1 MKIKRYL
8 FVVLGAALM
17 ALSLDMFLVPGGIAP
32 GGVSGL
38 ATVISR
44 GTNLPVGL
52 LIFLINVPVFI
63 WGMIEFDIGFLISSL
78 VGTILLSVFTESFA
92 PFITPVTDNEVLLC
106 VFGGGMMGL
115 GMGLV
120 ISSGS
125 TTGGT
130 DIVAK
135 ILKKKFPHISIGAF
149 VMLIDA
155 IVVILSGIISR
166 RWETMLFSA
175 AALYVSVK
183 SLDAVTDGVEFAKT
197 AFIISDSPEIITKE
211 ISDKMK
217 RGTTLLN
224 GFSSYTNKNKNV
236 ILCVVLRSE
245 LTTLKEIVKSV
256 DNSAF
261 LIVSDAKE
269 VLGNGFGA

>member
-1 MKIKRYL
+1 MKIKRYV

-44 GTNLPVGL
+44 GTSIPVGL
-52 LIFLINVPVFI
+52 LIFLINIPVFI
-63 WGMIEFDIGFLISSL
+63 WGMIEFDIRFLLSSL
-78 VGTILLSVFTESFA
+78 VGTMLLSVFTEIFA
-92 PFITPVTDNEVLLC
+92 AFVNPITDNEVLLC
-106 VFGGGMMGL
+106 VFGGGMMGV

-120 ISSGS
+120 IVSGA

-130 DIVAK
+130 DIAAK

-149 VMLIDA
+149 VMIIDA
-155 IVVILSGIISR
+155 VVVLLSGIVSR
-166 RWETMLFSA
+166 RFETMLFSA
-175 AALYVSVK
+175 AALFVSVK
-183 SLDAVTDGVEFAKT
+183 ALDAVTDGVEFAKT
-197 AFIISDSPEIITKE
+197 AFIISDCPEKITKE
-211 ISDKMK
+211 ISEKMK

-245 LTTLKEIVKSV
+245 LTALKEIVKSV
-256 DNSAF
+256 DGSAF

-269 VLGNGFGA
+269 VLGNGFGS